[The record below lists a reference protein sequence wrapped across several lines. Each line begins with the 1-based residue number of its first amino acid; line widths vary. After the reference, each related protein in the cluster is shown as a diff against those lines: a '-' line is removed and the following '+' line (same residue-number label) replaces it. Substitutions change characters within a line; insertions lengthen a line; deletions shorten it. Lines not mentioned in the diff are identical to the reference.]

1 MQIQQRYYTPEEY
14 LALEEVAEFKS
25 EYWDG
30 EIVPMAGGSINHNR
44 IVGNVY
50 TY

>member
-14 LALEEVAEFKS
+14 VALEEVAEFKS

-30 EIVPMAGGSINHNR
+30 KIVSMAGGSINHNR
-44 IVGNVY
+44 IVGKESD
-50 TY
+50 